1 MGSRAEQNKMYK
13 EQRKEFG
20 LCQRCYRD
28 AYVNP
33 KTGKRQTLCEF
44 HRREQIDRY
53 HATHRDPVVMRR
65 KYRQWNANRGKT
77 QRVYR
82 FLKSLYAE
90 LDRLKALDA
99 AGDVKSL
106 LFYRSSDHGTT
117 PGRVTVAI
125 QDVSADDRRSN

>member
-1 MGSRAEQNKMYK
+1 MGSRADQNRMYK
-13 EQRKEFG
+13 EQRKQFG

-65 KYRQWNANRGKT
+65 KYRKWNASRGKT
-77 QRVYR
+77 PRVHR
-82 FLKSLYAE
+82 FLQSLYAE
-90 LDRLKALDA
+90 LDRLKELDA

-117 PGRVTVAI
+117 PARGSSAL
-125 QDVSADDRRSN
+125 QDVPADR